1 MMSDGYRSNGAVA
14 GNRAR
19 VLGTHA
25 DRERTLARLGS
36 ETFDLLVIGGGV
48 IGSRIALEA
57 TMNGGNVAMVDAGD
71 FAGATS
77 SASSKLIH
85 GGLRY
90 LQMYDFKL
98 VREAHAERRALLDRL
113 APHLVEPLTFVMPV
127 YKGGPHRVSTIAAG
141 MLAYSALSGF
151 RHSKARM
158 MGPRGAR
165 KLVPP
170 LKTEGMRAAGAYNDA
185 QTFDSRLTLA
195 NVIAAAR
202 GGAAVLN
209 YIKVTELLTEG
220 GRVAGGRA
228 GDVNIRA
235 RSVINAAGPW
245 VDEVRLLEDPNA
257 QPMARLSK
265 GVHLVLEPPEPW
277 PWRAAVTTPLEG
289 GRVSFAIPW
298 EGMLLLGTTD
308 TDYEGDPAKVSV
320 DPEDVDTILREA
332 STSLP
337 PEVVNR
343 DRIRYTFAGLRVL
356 ARKEGSSAETPREE
370 VIRSGPGG
378 MVSVAGGKLTTH
390 REIALKVLR
399 HLDNFRSARLTSNPL
414 PGAGKLPP
422 RPAEVDPDVWSHLTH
437 LYGDE
442 ASLIVDTGRLDR
454 MHPRGTDVWGQVIH
468 AIDQEWA
475 MTVEDIIRRR
485 TTLQVRGQATPEV
498 REAIGH
504 MLASPG
510 KVEVAR

>member
-1 MMSDGYRSNGAVA
+1 MMSDGFRSSGVVA
-14 GNRAR
+14 GNHAR
-19 VLGTHA
+19 VLGSHA
-25 DRERTLARLGS
+25 DRERTLERLGS

-57 TMNGGNVAMVDAGD
+57 TMNGASVAMLDAGD

-98 VREAHAERRALLDRL
+98 VREAHAERRALLDTL
-113 APHLVEPLTFVMPV
+113 APHLVTPLTFVMPV
-127 YKGGPHRVSTIAAG
+127 YRGGPHRASTIAAG
-141 MLAYSALSGF
+141 MLAYAALSGF

-158 MGPRGAR
+158 MGARGAR

-170 LKTEGMRAAGAYNDA
+170 LKTEGMKAAGAYNDA

-195 NVIAAAR
+195 NVTAAAR
-202 GGAAVLN
+202 SGAAVLN
-209 YIKVTELLTEG
+209 YIKVTELLMEG
-220 GRVAGGRA
+220 GRVVGARA
-228 GDVNIRA
+228 GDVDIRA

-245 VDEVRLLEDPNA
+245 VDQVRLLEDPRA

-277 PWRAAVTTPLEG
+277 PWQAAVTTPLEG

-298 EGMLLLGTTD
+298 EGMLVLGTTD
-308 TDYEGDPAKVSV
+308 TDYEGDPARVSV
-320 DPEDVDTILREA
+320 EPDDVETILREA
-332 STSLP
+332 SISLP
-337 PEVVNR
+337 PEVVDRN
-343 DRIRYTFAGLRVL
+343 RIRYTFAGLRVL
-356 ARKEGSSAETPREE
+356 ARSEGSTAETPREE
-370 VIRSGPGG
+370 VIRTGPGG

-399 HLDNFRSARLTSNPL
+399 HLDSFRTARLTSNPL
-414 PGAGKLPP
+414 PGAGRPP
-422 RPAEVDPDVWSHLTH
+422 QRPADVEPEVWKHLIH

-442 ASLIVDTGRLDR
+442 AALIVATGRLDR
-454 MHPRGTDVWGQVIH
+454 IHPRGTDVWGQVIH
-468 AIDQEWA
+468 AVDQEWA
-475 MTVEDIIRRR
+475 MTVDDVIRRR
-485 TTLQVRGQATPEV
+485 TTLEIRGQATPEV
-498 REAIGH
+498 REAVGH

>member
-1 MMSDGYRSNGAVA
+1 MMVDGFRKDTAVPGAR
-14 GNRAR
+14 GR
-19 VLGTHA
+19 VLGNHA
-25 DRERTLARLGS
+25 DRERTLERLGP

-57 TMNGGNVAMVDAGD
+57 TMNGASVAMVDAGD
-71 FAGATS
+71 FGGATS

-113 APHLVEPLTFVMPV
+113 APHLVRPLTFVMPV
-127 YKGGPHRVSTIAAG
+127 YKGGPHRASTIAAG
-141 MLAYSALSGF
+141 MLAYAALSGF

-158 MGPRGAR
+158 LGRRGAR

-170 LKTEGMRAAGAYNDA
+170 LKTNGMRAAGAYNDA

-195 NVIAAAR
+195 NVTAAAR
-202 GGAAVLN
+202 SGAAVLN
-209 YIKVTELLTEG
+209 YTRVTGLHT
-220 GRVAGGRA
+220 AGGRIVGAQA
-228 GDVNIRA
+228 GDIRISA

-245 VDEVRLLEDPNA
+245 VDEVRLMEDSTARPI
-257 QPMARLSK
+257 ARLSK
-265 GVHLVLEPPEPW
+265 GEPW
-277 PWRAAVTTPLEG
+277 PWKAAVTTPLEG

-320 DPEDVDTILREA
+320 DPEDVETILREA

-337 PEVVNR
+337 AEVVNR
-343 DRIRYTFAGLRVL
+343 ERIRYTFAGLRVL
-356 ARKEGSSAETPREE
+356 ARTEGSTAQTRREE
-370 VIRSGPGG
+370 VIEVGPAG

-390 REIALKVLR
+390 REIALNVLR
-399 HLDNFRSARLTSNPL
+399 HLEPFRTAGLTSNPL
-414 PGAGKLPP
+414 PGAGPLPE
-422 RPAEVDPDVWSHLTH
+422 RPPQVPHDVWEHLTH

-442 ASLIVDTGRLDR
+442 VSLILDTGLLERI
-454 MHPRGTDVWGQVIH
+454 HPRGTDVWGQVVH

-475 MTVEDIIRRR
+475 MTVDDIVRRR
-485 TTLQVRGQATPEV
+485 TTLEVRGQATPEV
-498 REAIGH
+498 REGVAK
-504 MLASPG
+504 MLASYG
-510 KVEVAR
+510 KVPVS

>member
-1 MMSDGYRSNGAVA
+1 MADGSRRTQNGGPV
-14 GNRAR
+14 AR
-19 VLGTHA
+19 VLGSHA
-25 DRERTLARLGS
+25 DRERTLERLQS

-48 IGSRIALEA
+48 IGARIALEA
-57 TMNGGNVAMVDAGD
+57 TMNGARVAMVDAGD

-90 LQMYDFKL
+90 LQMYDFRL
-98 VREAHAERRALLDRL
+98 VRGAHAERRALLDTL
-113 APHLVEPLTFVMPV
+113 APHLVTPLTFVMPV
-127 YKGGPHRVSTIAAG
+127 YRGGPHRASTIAAG
-141 MLAYSALSGF
+141 MLAYAALSGF

-158 MGPRGAR
+158 MGARGAR

-170 LKTEGMRAAGAYNDA
+170 LKTEGMKAAGAYNDA

-195 NVIAAAR
+195 NVTAAAR
-202 GGAAVLN
+202 SGAAVLN
-209 YIKVTELLTEG
+209 YLKVDELQMEG
-220 GRVAGGRA
+220 GRVTGARA
-228 GDVNIRA
+228 GDVNVRA

-245 VDEVRLLEDPNA
+245 VDEVRLLEDPRA

-265 GVHLVLEPPEPW
+265 GVHLVLQPPEPW
-277 PWRAAVTTPLEG
+277 PWGAAVTTPLEG

-298 EGMLLLGTTD
+298 EGMLVLGTTD
-308 TDYEGDPAKVSV
+308 TDYEGDPAKVSA
-320 DPEDVDTILREA
+320 DPEDVETILREA
-332 STSLP
+332 SISLP

-356 ARKEGSSAETPREE
+356 ARSEGSTAETPREE
-370 VIRSGPGG
+370 VIRVGPGG

-390 REIALKVLR
+390 REIALKVLQHLEPLR
-399 HLDNFRSARLTSNPL
+399 HAGLPSNPL
-414 PGAGKLPP
+414 PGAGPLPL
-422 RPAEVDPDVWSHLTH
+422 RPAEVAPDIWKHLTH

-442 ASLIVDTGRLDR
+442 ASLIVETGRLDR
-454 MHPRGTDVWGQVIH
+454 IHPQGTDVWGQVIH
-468 AIDQEWA
+468 AVDQEWA
-475 MTVEDIIRRR
+475 MTVDDVIRRR
-485 TTLQVRGQATPEV
+485 TTLEVRGQATPEV
-498 REAIGH
+498 REAVGR

>member
-1 MMSDGYRSNGAVA
+1 MSDGFQGDREVA
-14 GNRAR
+14 GKGAR
-19 VLGTHA
+19 VLGRHA
-25 DRERTLARLGS
+25 DRDQALERLGS

-57 TMNGGNVAMVDAGD
+57 TMNGASVAMVDAGD
-71 FAGATS
+71 FGGATS

-113 APHLVEPLTFVMPV
+113 APHLVNPLTFVMPV
-127 YKGGPHRVSTIAAG
+127 YRGGPHRASTIAAG
-141 MLAYSALSGF
+141 MLAYAALSGF

-158 MGPRGAR
+158 MGARGAR

-170 LKTEGMRAAGAYNDA
+170 LRTEGMKAAGAYNDA

-195 NVIAAAR
+195 NVTAAAR
-202 GGAAVLN
+202 AGAAVAN
-209 YIKVTELLTEG
+209 YLEITELLLEG
-220 GRVAGGRA
+220 GRVTGGRA
-228 GDVNIRA
+228 AEVSIRA

-245 VDEVRLLEDPNA
+245 VDGVRRLEDRNA

-265 GVHLVLEPPEPW
+265 GAHLVLQPPEPW
-277 PWRAAVTTPLEG
+277 PWEAAVTTPLEG

-320 DPEDVDTILREA
+320 EEEDVQTILREA
-332 STSLP
+332 SMSLP
-337 PEVVNR
+337 PEVVDR

-356 ARKEGSSAETPREE
+356 ARSEGSTAETPREE
-370 VIRSGPGG
+370 VIREGPGG

-399 HLDNFRSARLTSNPL
+399 HLPSFSRARLTSNPL
-414 PGAGKLPP
+414 PGAGTPP
-422 RPAEVDPDVWSHLTH
+422 ARPADVEPEVWKHLTH

-442 ASLIVDTGRLDR
+442 AVLILQTGRLDR
-454 MHPRGTDVWGQVIH
+454 VHPEGTDVWGQVIH
-468 AIDQEWA
+468 AVEQEWA
-475 MTVEDIIRRR
+475 MTVDDIVRRR
-485 TTLQVRGQATPEV
+485 TTLEVRGQATPEV
-498 REAIGH
+498 REAVGSV
-504 MLASPG
+504 LASPG
-510 KVEVAR
+510 GVTVAR

>member
-1 MMSDGYRSNGAVA
+1 MMSDGFRSNGVVA
-14 GNRAR
+14 GHRAR
-19 VLGTHA
+19 VLGRHA
-25 DRERTLARLGS
+25 DRGHTLERLGS
-36 ETFDLLVIGGGV
+36 EAFDLLVIGGGI

-57 TMNGGNVAMVDAGD
+57 TMNGARVAMVDAAD
-71 FAGATS
+71 FSGATS

-113 APHLVEPLTFVMPV
+113 APHLVRPLTFVMPV
-127 YKGGPHRVSTIAAG
+127 YRGGPHRATTIAAG
-141 MLAYSALSGF
+141 MMAYAALSGF

-158 MGPRGAR
+158 LGARGAR
-165 KLVPP
+165 RLVPP
-170 LKTEGMRAAGAYNDA
+170 LRTEGMKAAGAYNDA

-195 NVIAAAR
+195 NVTAAAR
-202 GGAAVLN
+202 AGAAVLN
-209 YIKVTELLTEG
+209 YITVSELHMER
-220 GRVAGGRA
+220 GRVIGARA

-235 RSVINAAGPW
+235 ASVINAAGPW
-245 VDEVRLLEDPNA
+245 VDDVRRLEDPQA

-265 GVHLVLEPPEPW
+265 GAHLVLEPPEPW
-277 PWRAAVTTPLEG
+277 PWGAAVTTPLEG

-308 TDYEGDPAKVSV
+308 TDYEGDPAEVAA

-356 ARKEGSSAETPREE
+356 ARSEGSTAATPREE
-370 VIRSGPGG
+370 VIRVGPGG

-390 REIALKVLR
+390 REIALKVLQ
-399 HLDNFRSARLTSNPL
+399 HLDSFRNARLTSNPL
-414 PGAGKLPP
+414 PGAGKLPR
-422 RPAEVDPDVWSHLTH
+422 RPADVEPDVWDHLTH

-442 ASLIVDTGRLDR
+442 VSLILETGRMDR
-454 MHPRGTDVWGQVIH
+454 VHPQGTDVWGQVFH

-475 MTVEDIIRRR
+475 MTVDDVIRRR

-498 REAIGH
+498 REAVGH
-504 MLASPG
+504 ILASPG
-510 KVEVAR
+510 RVEVAR